1 MKELKIFI
9 TVAILLTVVW
19 VFTQNATPV
28 ELKLMGA
35 VYSNIPLY
43 FVILGSAVLGILFGF
58 SITIGQN
65 IKLRQGLKLIDRE
78 REKLQGEV
86 DKRRQ
91 AVLEKDGDVD
101 VDSTDQ

>member
-1 MKELKIFI
+1 MKEIKIFI
-9 TVAILLTVVW
+9 TVGLLLTIVW

-28 ELKLMGA
+28 ELKLMGG
-35 VYSNIPLY
+35 VYAGIPLY
-43 FVILGSAVLGILFGF
+43 VVILGSVVLGILLGF

-91 AVLEKDGDVD
+91 AVLEKDEDVEP
-101 VDSTDQ
+101 TNE

>member
-1 MKELKIFI
+1 MKEIKIFI

-19 VFTQNATPV
+19 IFTQNASPV
-28 ELKLMGA
+28 ELKLLGA

-43 FVILGSAVLGILFGF
+43 FVILGSVVLGILFGF
-58 SITIGQN
+58 SITLGQN

-91 AVLEKDGDVD
+91 AVLEKDEDVEPNNL
-101 VDSTDQ
+101 

>member
-1 MKELKIFI
+1 MKEIKIFV

-43 FVILGSAVLGILFGF
+43 FVILGSVILGILFGF
-58 SITIGQN
+58 SVTIGQN

-91 AVLEKDGDVD
+91 AVLEKDEDGEPNN
-101 VDSTDQ
+101 

>member
-1 MKELKIFI
+1 MKEIKIFI
-9 TVAILLTVVW
+9 TLAIILTIVW

-28 ELKLMGA
+28 ELKMMGA
-35 VYSNIPLY
+35 VYPDIPLY
-43 FVILGSAVLGILFGF
+43 AVILCSVILGMLFGF

-65 IKLRQGLKLIDRE
+65 IKLRKGLKMIDKE

-91 AVLEKDGDVD
+91 AVLKENEAVKPEKI
-101 VDSTDQ
+101 

>member
-9 TVAILLTVVW
+9 TVGILLTVVW
-19 VFTQNATPV
+19 VFTQNATPI

-35 VYSNIPLY
+35 VYSDIPLY
-43 FVILGSAVLGILFGF
+43 FVILGSVVLGILFGF

-65 IKLRQGLKLIDRE
+65 IKLRQGLRLIDRE

-91 AVLEKDGDVD
+91 AVLEKDEDVEPKN
-101 VDSTDQ
+101 

>member
-1 MKELKIFI
+1 MKEIRIFI
-9 TVAILLTVVW
+9 TLAVILSIVW
-19 VFTQNATPV
+19 VFTQNSTPV

-35 VYSNIPLY
+35 VYSDIPLY
-43 FVILGSAVLGILFGF
+43 VVILGSVILGILFGF

-65 IKLRQGLKLIDRE
+65 IKLRKGLKLIDRE

-91 AVLEKDGDVD
+91 AVLQENDDLEP
-101 VDSTDQ
+101 TT

>member
-1 MKELKIFI
+1 MKEIKIFI
-9 TVAILLTVVW
+9 TVAILLTIVW

-43 FVILGSAVLGILFGF
+43 VIILGAVVLGILFGF

-65 IKLRQGLKLIDRE
+65 IKLRQGLRLIDRE
-78 REKLQGEV
+78 REKLQSEV

-91 AVLEKDGDVD
+91 AVLEKDKDVD
-101 VDSTDQ
+101 PTNK

>member
-1 MKELKIFI
+1 MKEIKVFV
-9 TVAILLTVVW
+9 TVAIILTIVW
-19 VFTQNATPV
+19 VFTQNAAPV

-35 VYSNIPLY
+35 VYTDIPLY
-43 FVILGSAVLGILFGF
+43 VVILGSVILGILGGF

-65 IKLRQGLKLIDRE
+65 IKLRKGLRLIDRE

-91 AVLEKDGDVD
+91 AVLDEDGELE
-101 VDSTDQ
+101 SNNT

>member
-1 MKELKIFI
+1 MKEIKIFI

-28 ELKLMGA
+28 ELKLLGA

-43 FVILGSAVLGILFGF
+43 FVILGSVVLGILFGF
-58 SITIGQN
+58 SVTIGQN
-65 IKLRQGLKLIDRE
+65 IKLRQGLKLIERE
-78 REKLQGEV
+78 RAKLQSEV

-91 AVLEKDGDVD
+91 AVLEKDEDVE
-101 VDSTDQ
+101 SNNQ

>member
-1 MKELKIFI
+1 MKEIRIFI
-9 TVAILLTVVW
+9 TIAVILTIVW

-35 VYSNIPLY
+35 SYTDIPLY
-43 FVILGSAVLGILFGF
+43 VVILVSVILGILFGF

-65 IKLRQGLKLIDRE
+65 IKLRKGLKLIDRE

-91 AVLEKDGDVD
+91 AVLVENDDVE
-101 VDSTDQ
+101 STNQ

>member
-1 MKELKIFI
+1 MKEIKIFI

-19 VFTQNATPV
+19 IFTQNATPV

-35 VYSNIPLY
+35 VYTGIPLY
-43 FVILGSAVLGILFGF
+43 AVILGSIVLGILFGF

-91 AVLEKDGDVD
+91 AVLEKDEDVEP
-101 VDSTDQ
+101 TNK

>member
-1 MKELKIFI
+1 MKEIKVFI

-28 ELKLMGA
+28 DLKLMGA

-43 FVILGSAVLGILFGF
+43 FVILGSVILGILFGF
-58 SITIGQN
+58 AITIGQN
-65 IKLRQGLKLIDRE
+65 LKLRKGLKLIDRE

-91 AVLEKDGDVD
+91 AVLEKDEDVEPNN
-101 VDSTDQ
+101 Q

>member
-1 MKELKIFI
+1 MKEIKIVI

-28 ELKLMGA
+28 DLRLLGA
-35 VYSNIPLY
+35 VYTNIPLY
-43 FVILGSAVLGILFGF
+43 VVILGAVVLGILFGF
-58 SITIGQN
+58 SVTIGQN

-78 REKLQGEV
+78 RQKLQGEV

-91 AVLEKDGDVD
+91 AVLDNDEDEEPTKNRD
-101 VDSTDQ
+101 

>member
-1 MKELKIFI
+1 MKELKIFV
-9 TVAILLTVVW
+9 TVAILLTIVW

-35 VYSNIPLY
+35 IYSNIPLY
-43 FVILGSAVLGILFGF
+43 VVILGSVVLGILFGF

-78 REKLQGEV
+78 REKLQDEV

-91 AVLEKDGDVD
+91 AVLEKDEDVEPNN
-101 VDSTDQ
+101 

>member
-9 TVAILLTVVW
+9 TVAILLSVVW

-35 VYSNIPLY
+35 VYSDIPLY
-43 FVILGSAVLGILFGF
+43 FVILGSVVLGMLLGF
-58 SITIGQN
+58 SITLGQN
-65 IKLRQGLKLIDRE
+65 LKLRQGLKLIDKE

-91 AVLEKDGDVD
+91 AVLQQDRDVD
-101 VDSTDQ
+101 TKK

>member
-1 MKELKIFI
+1 MKEFKIFI

-35 VYSNIPLY
+35 VYTGIPLY
-43 FVILGSAVLGILFGF
+43 MVILGSVVLGILFGF

-65 IKLRQGLKLIDRE
+65 IKLRRGLKLIDRE

-91 AVLEKDGDVD
+91 AVLEKDEDVEP
-101 VDSTDQ
+101 TN

>member
-1 MKELKIFI
+1 MKELKIFV

-43 FVILGSAVLGILFGF
+43 FVILGSVVLGILFGF

-101 VDSTDQ
+101 SNK

>member
-1 MKELKIFI
+1 MKEIKIFI

-28 ELKLMGA
+28 DLKLMGA
-35 VYSNIPLY
+35 VYSGIPLY
-43 FVILGSAVLGILFGF
+43 VVILGSVVLGILFGF

-78 REKLQGEV
+78 REKLQGEI

-91 AVLEKDGDVD
+91 AVLEKDEDVEP
-101 VDSTDQ
+101 TNQ

>member
-1 MKELKIFI
+1 MKELKVFI
-9 TVAILLTVVW
+9 TVAIILAIVW
-19 VFTQNATPV
+19 VFTQNATLV

-35 VYSNIPLY
+35 VYSDIPLY
-43 FVILGSAVLGILFGF
+43 VVIFGSVILGILFGF

-65 IKLRQGLKLIDRE
+65 IKLRQGLRLIDKE

-91 AVLEKDGDVD
+91 AVLEEEDHAETISK
-101 VDSTDQ
+101 

>member
-1 MKELKIFI
+1 MKEIKVFI
-9 TVAILLTVVW
+9 TVAIILTIVW

-28 ELKLMGA
+28 DLKLMGA
-35 VYSNIPLY
+35 VYSDIPLY
-43 FVILGSAVLGILFGF
+43 VVILGSVIMGILFGF

-65 IKLRQGLKLIDRE
+65 IKLRKGLRLIDKE

-91 AVLEKDGDVD
+91 AVLEEDEELEPNN
-101 VDSTDQ
+101 Q

>member
-9 TVAILLTVVW
+9 SVAIILTIVW
-19 VFTQNATPV
+19 VFTQNSTPV
-28 ELKLMGA
+28 DLKLMGA
-35 VYSNIPLY
+35 VYTGIPLY
-43 FVILGSAVLGILFGF
+43 LVILVSAILGILLGF

-65 IKLRQGLKLIDRE
+65 LKLRKGLRLIDRE

-91 AVLEKDGDVD
+91 AVLDEDEGITPEK
-101 VDSTDQ
+101 T

>member
-1 MKELKIFI
+1 MKEFKVFI
-9 TVAILLTVVW
+9 TVAIILTIVW

-35 VYSNIPLY
+35 VYSDIPLY
-43 FVILGSAVLGILFGF
+43 VVILGSVILGILFGF

-65 IKLRQGLKLIDRE
+65 IKLRKGLKLIDKE
-78 REKLQGEV
+78 RAKLQGEV

-91 AVLEKDGDVD
+91 AVLAEDEAVTPDEL
-101 VDSTDQ
+101 

>member
-1 MKELKIFI
+1 MKEIKIFI
-9 TVAILLTVVW
+9 TVAILLTIVW

-35 VYSNIPLY
+35 VYTGIPLY
-43 FVILGSAVLGILFGF
+43 VVILGSVVLGILFGF

-91 AVLEKDGDVD
+91 AVLEKDEDVEPIKK
-101 VDSTDQ
+101 

>member
-9 TVAILLTVVW
+9 TVAIILTIVW

-28 ELKLMGA
+28 ELKLMGG
-35 VYSNIPLY
+35 VYSDIPLY
-43 FVILGSAVLGILFGF
+43 VVILGSVILGILFGF

-65 IKLRQGLKLIDRE
+65 IKLRKGLKLIDRE

-91 AVLEKDGDVD
+91 AVLEED
-101 VDSTDQ
+101 DSTTSDNS

>member
-9 TVAILLTVVW
+9 TVGILLTVVW

-35 VYSNIPLY
+35 VYSDIPLY
-43 FVILGSAVLGILFGF
+43 FVILGSVVLGILFGF

-65 IKLRQGLKLIDRE
+65 IKLRQGLRLIDRE

-91 AVLEKDGDVD
+91 AVLEKDEDVEPKN
-101 VDSTDQ
+101 

>member
-1 MKELKIFI
+1 MKEIKIII

-28 ELKLMGA
+28 DLKLMGA
-35 VYSNIPLY
+35 VYTNIPLY
-43 FVILGSAVLGILFGF
+43 VVILGSVVLGILFGF
-58 SITIGQN
+58 SMTIGQN

-78 REKLQGEV
+78 RQKLQGEV

-91 AVLEKDGDVD
+91 AVLDNDEDGQP
-101 VDSTDQ
+101 TKQ

>member
-9 TVAILLTVVW
+9 TIAIILTIVW
-19 VFTQNATPV
+19 VFTQNATLV

-35 VYSNIPLY
+35 VYSDIPLY
-43 FVILGSAVLGILFGF
+43 VVILGSVILGILFGF

-78 REKLQGEV
+78 RVKLQGEV

-91 AVLEKDGDVD
+91 AVLEEEDDVETQ
-101 VDSTDQ
+101 SK

>member
-1 MKELKIFI
+1 MKEIKIFV

-35 VYSNIPLY
+35 VYSDIPLY
-43 FVILGSAVLGILFGF
+43 VVILGSVVLGILFGF
-58 SITIGQN
+58 SLTITQN
-65 IKLRQGLKLIDRE
+65 VKLRKGLKLIDRE

-91 AVLEKDGDVD
+91 AVLEEDEGVE
-101 VDSTDQ
+101 SANN

>member
-1 MKELKIFI
+1 MKEIKIFV
-9 TVAILLTVVW
+9 TVAIFLTVVW

-43 FVILGSAVLGILFGF
+43 FVILGSVILGILFGF
-58 SITIGQN
+58 SVTIGQN

-91 AVLEKDGDVD
+91 AVLEKDEDVEPNN
-101 VDSTDQ
+101 

>member
-9 TVAILLTVVW
+9 TVAIILTIVW

-28 ELKLMGA
+28 DLKLMGA
-35 VYSNIPLY
+35 VYTGIPLY
-43 FVILGSAVLGILFGF
+43 MVILVSVILGILFGF

-65 IKLRQGLKLIDRE
+65 IKLRKGLKLIDKE
-78 REKLQGEV
+78 REKLQSEV

-91 AVLEKDGDVD
+91 AVLEDNEPVTPQK
-101 VDSTDQ
+101 S

>member
-1 MKELKIFI
+1 MKEIKIFI

-28 ELKLMGA
+28 ELKLLGA

-43 FVILGSAVLGILFGF
+43 FVILGSVILGILFGF
-58 SITIGQN
+58 SVTIGQN

-91 AVLEKDGDVD
+91 AVLEKDEDMEPNN
-101 VDSTDQ
+101 Q

>member
-1 MKELKIFI
+1 MKEIKIFI
-9 TVAILLTVVW
+9 TVGLLLIVVW

-28 ELKLMGA
+28 ELKLLGA
-35 VYSNIPLY
+35 VYSDIPLY
-43 FVILGSAVLGILFGF
+43 FVILGSVVLGILFGF

-65 IKLRQGLKLIDRE
+65 LKLRQGLKLIDRE

-91 AVLEKDGDVD
+91 AVLEKDEEVEPNK
-101 VDSTDQ
+101 Q